1 MKVNDDKVGTGDK
14 VATDPSAGPKLAR
27 VILVAGCMVKPLRV
41 QSVDEL
47 KVETDII
54 TAEGRR
60 LAELLYW
67 GAPWRYFN
75 GLRDRL
81 NELQPPDND
90 RYGRPMDH

>member
-1 MKVNDDKVGTGDK
+1 MRESDDE

-27 VILVAGCMVKPLRV
+27 VILVDGCKVKPLRV
-41 QSVDEL
+41 QSVGEL
-47 KVETDII
+47 KADADI

-60 LAELLYW
+60 LAEFLYW

-90 RYGRPMDH
+90 RYGRPPTH